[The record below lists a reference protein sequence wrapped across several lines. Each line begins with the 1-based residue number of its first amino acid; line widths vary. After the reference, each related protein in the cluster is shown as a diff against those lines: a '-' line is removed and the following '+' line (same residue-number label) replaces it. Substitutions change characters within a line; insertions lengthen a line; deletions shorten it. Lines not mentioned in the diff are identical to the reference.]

1 MIRSDIS
8 RVDIAGFTDLQ
19 TLRIHTRNL
28 EWATFNVL
36 AHVRAKDLQ
45 ELMLH
50 YHVDT
55 YRPEFTLNGILP
67 QLDITLSYPSFSA
80 LKKFILHVH
89 NFDPTLEPIGES
101 WEKDWETML
110 DKYLPRCRQR
120 GILEFHFRVELEAG
134 APLDLPSFRYRKH
147 LTEY

>member
-1 MIRSDIS
+1 M
-8 RVDIAGFTDLQ
+8 
-19 TLRIHTRNL
+19 
-28 EWATFNVL
+28 L

-45 ELMLH
+45 ELMLT

-55 YRPEFTLNGILP
+55 YGPEFTLNGILP

-89 NFDPTLEPIGES
+89 TFDPTFDPIDES
-101 WEKDWETML
+101 WEKDWGTML

-134 APLDLPSFRYRKH
+134 APLDLPSFRYRKN